1 MGFGGRFSP
10 VSLSTL
16 LGESMPEVEWLWE
29 PFIPAHRS
37 TLLSAYLK
45 TGKSTLVYGIL
56 AAIARGTPFMG
67 YPTTKT
73 NILLL
78 AVEEH
83 RQDIALR
90 FSSYGIEKDSDEAK
104 SISVH
109 VGSLES
115 APTPELE
122 TFIKERKIGLIV
134 IETISRLL
142 NVSDENSNSL
152 VQNAFDPWLRLA
164 GRNDAAIL
172 VVHHNN
178 KGETQDVRSIRG
190 ASSYGAMVEQIIVM
204 WKQGDPGSRY
214 RKLIIEGR
222 YPQSP
227 REFICEYTPELEW
240 RSVGRPEDQLV
251 DVVLK
256 EIMNLLSDGFP
267 RTRPEIARAIKRKEN
282 NVLKALTAPLPDWCN
297 RTGTGRRGDPFK
309 YSIKEEQN
317 GTDRTGPESGA

>member
-1 MGFGGRFSP
+1 MGLGGRFTP
-10 VSLSTL
+10 ICLSTL
-16 LGESMPEVEWLWE
+16 LGEDMPEVEWLWE

-56 AAIARGTPFMG
+56 SAIAKGIPFMG
-67 YPTTKT
+67 YPTRKT

-90 FSSYGIEKDSDEAK
+90 FGTYGIEKDSAEAN
-104 SISVH
+104 SIHVH
-109 VGSLES
+109 IGALES
-115 APTPELE
+115 MPTPELE
-122 TFIKERKIGLIV
+122 AFIKNHQIGLIV
-134 IETISRLL
+134 VETISRLL

-152 VQNAFDPWLRLA
+152 VQNAFEPWLRLA
-164 GRNDAAIL
+164 QRHDSAIL

-204 WKQGDPGSRY
+204 WKQGDPSSRF

-227 REFICEYTPELEW
+227 REFICEYTPEFEW
-240 RSVGRPEDQLV
+240 RSVGRPEDQV
-251 DVVLK
+251 TDAVAEEVK
-256 EIMNLLSDGFP
+256 NLLTDGFP
-267 RTRPEIARAIKRKEN
+267 RTRAEIAKTLKRKDN
-282 NVLKALTAPLPDWCN
+282 NVLKALTPVPDWCQ
-297 RTGTGRRGDPFK
+297 RTGKGVRNDPYK
-309 YSIKEEQN
+309 YSMKEEMN
-317 GTDRTGPESGA
+317 ADAAS